1 MKKKLLKIW
10 YAISSFFI
18 WRCEKCHGT
27 IKFDIQKEDGT
38 QVYICKKCGARYEI
52 PYQFQDGYDN
62 EHLEKK
68 L

>member
-1 MKKKLLKIW
+1 MLYHHSLFGV
-10 YAISSFFI
+10 ARSATARLS
-18 WRCEKCHGT
+18 
-27 IKFDIQKEDGT
+27 FDIQKEDGT
-38 QVYICKKCGARYEI
+38 QVYICKKCGAKYEI